1 MSAQSFLS
9 ELKRRQIYRGG
20 VMYVVAGWVIVQVA
34 ATVFPYFN
42 IPEWAIRLLVVAI
55 LLGFPVALVA
65 LWMFES
71 SLPDPNTRLHERRA
85 GGREGVGSDELTK
98 LLQAERVERARE
110 TQELIA
116 ALGQLKGSASAGALA
131 SDATNGLASGPA
143 EPVPLADPAATIA
156 APAIPTPPRRR
167 WTAVLVA
174 AFLAASVLAAT
185 WMLGTPEVSTAQ
197 ASAATSEITRQY
209 MAPGYR
215 YIEGLG
221 VAVLT
226 PVLHKFGIG
235 WNPRN
240 VFTVLMVLL
249 ALFVVHRTW
258 RGFADNRRVR
268 RAAREA

>member
-34 ATVFPYFN
+34 ATVFPYFH

-71 SLPDPNTRLHERRA
+71 SLPDANARLHERRA

-116 ALGQLKGSASAGALA
+116 ALGQFKSGASAGAPYA
-131 SDATNGLASGPA
+131 SDAANGPTESVSLAA
-143 EPVPLADPAATIA
+143 PAATVA
-156 APAIPTPPRRR
+156 APAIDAPPRRR

-174 AFLAASVLAAT
+174 VFLAASVLAAT

-197 ASAATSEITRQY
+197 ASAATSEITQQY

-215 YIEGLG
+215 YIERLG

-240 VFTVLMVLL
+240 VFTVLVVLL